1 MSDIRNQ
8 ISTIIKDRAL
18 KQNAVATRAGLTPD
32 QFCAVLKKR
41 RRLEANELFK
51 VCAAMGMTPEQVAT
65 YGGKEE

>member
-1 MSDIRNQ
+1 MSDIREQ

-18 KQNAVATRAGLTPD
+18 KQSAVAARAGLTPD

-51 VCAAMGMTPEQVAT
+51 VCAAMSMTPEQVAS